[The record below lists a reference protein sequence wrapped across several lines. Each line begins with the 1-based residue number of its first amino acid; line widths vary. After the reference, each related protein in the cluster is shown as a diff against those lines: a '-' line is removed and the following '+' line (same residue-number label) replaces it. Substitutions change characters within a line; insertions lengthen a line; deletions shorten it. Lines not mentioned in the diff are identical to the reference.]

1 MSATAKAVQDALPAV
16 QSVQDYFT
24 YQVNFASLAAGASAN
39 GSFQV
44 QADSDFK
51 WLKATVMADLA
62 GAAQTVSTQVIPL
75 VTIQITDTGSGRQL
89 MSAPVPIFNMF
100 GTGQIPF
107 ILPVPRI
114 FKARANVAIAVANYS
129 AATAYLFR
137 LSFIG
142 TKIFRMG

>member
-1 MSATAKAVQDALPAV
+1 MPAPEQPKVQY
-16 QSVQDYFT
+16 SQDYYT
-24 YQVNFASLAAGASAN
+24 YQVNFASIAAGASAS

-51 WLKATVMADLA
+51 WLKATCMADLA
-62 GAAQTVSTQVIPL
+62 GVAQTVSAQVIPL
-75 VTIQITDTGSGRQL
+75 VTINITDTGSGRQL
-89 MSAPVPIFNMF
+89 MSAPVPIWNMF

-114 FKARANVAIAVANYS
+114 FKARANVAITLANYS
-129 AATAYLFR
+129 AATAYLVR

-142 TKIFRMG
+142 TKVFQMS

>member
-1 MSATAKAVQDALPAV
+1 MSATAKAVQDELPAV

-62 GAAQTVSTQVIPL
+62 GAVQTVSSQVIPL

-114 FKARANVAIAVANYS
+114 FKARANVAIVVANYS